1 MAAIAP
7 VRPRPANTAAPVE
20 VVEPPPGAGWWR
32 RPRLHLAGLLVAT
45 AFLYM
50 WNLSASGYGNSFY
63 AAAVQAGTKSWK
75 AFFFGSLDAGNAI
88 TVDKPPAS
96 LWVMEL
102 SGRIFGFNSW
112 SLLLPQALEGVGA
125 VALLYLAVRRVS
137 GHGAGLLAGAALAVT
152 PAAVLMFRF
161 DNPDALLVLLLV
173 AAAYA
178 MTRAIETAS
187 TRWMLLVGTLLGF
200 GFLTK
205 MGQAFLILPGLA
217 LAYLVCAPTP
227 LRRRIVALLLGGAAV
242 VLSAGWYV
250 GVVALVPAADR
261 PYIAGSGNDSVLGL
275 ALGYN
280 GLGRLFG
287 GSGNGGGGGGSASAS
302 GTSFGGAAGLS
313 RLFSNEF
320 GLEVSWLLPASLV
333 ALVAGLVI
341 TLRRRSRTDRALS
354 GLIVWGG
361 WLLGTGV
368 VLSYMEGTVHP
379 YYTVALAPGIAA
391 CVAIGGQ
398 LLWSRRSS
406 WLPRA
411 GLLAMVIVTAAWT
424 EHLLA
429 SDSTFVPA
437 LRWLV
442 ALGAAAFVG
451 AVLVGSRLAAHAVA
465 ARRLTAAVAVSGVL
479 IASGTAAWGVATASV
494 AHTGSI
500 PTTGPASASSGG
512 MGGGVG
518 GSAPTGT
525 GGGTRTGGFGGGTAP
540 SGTRPTGTRP
550 TGAGGSAPTGTAGG
564 STASGTTP
572 SGTTPSGTTGTP
584 AARTGGGT
592 GGGMGGGSSAA
603 LTALLAKTTTKWAA
617 ATVGA
622 TGAAGY
628 ELASGKSVI
637 AIGGW
642 NGSDNAPTLAQ
653 FEAMVKAGQISYL
666 IAGGGMGGGGGGG
679 GGSNSAITTWVAA
692 HYTASTVG
700 GTTVYN
706 LTVAAK

>member
-1 MAAIAP
+1 MAALAP
-7 VRPRPANTAAPVE
+7 VRPRPAPNSTGAAPGHD
-20 VVEPPPGAGWWR
+20 PALPPGGSPPSWWR
-32 RPRLHLAGLLVAT
+32 RPRLHLFSLLIAT
-45 AFLYM
+45 AVLYM

-125 VALLYLAVRRVS
+125 VALLYLAVRRIS

-161 DNPDALLVLLLV
+161 DNPDALLTLLLV

-205 MGQAFLILPGLA
+205 MGQAFLILPGFA
-217 LAYLVCAPTP
+217 LAYLVCAPTSF
-227 LRRRIVALLLGGAAV
+227 RRRVVQLLLGGVAV
-242 VLSAGWYV
+242 VASAGWYV
-250 GVVALVPAADR
+250 GIVALVPAADR

-287 GSGNGGGGGGSASAS
+287 GSGNGGGGGGGGGGGSAA
-302 GTSFGGAAGLS
+302 GTSFGGATGLS

-320 GLEVSWLLPASLV
+320 GLEVSWLLPAALV
-333 ALVAGLVI
+333 ALVAGLVV
-341 TLRRRSRTDRALS
+341 TARRARTDASRA

-398 LLWSRRSS
+398 LLWARRTS
-406 WLPRA
+406 WVPRL
-411 GLLAMVIVTAAWT
+411 GVLSLVVITAVWT

-429 SDSTFVPA
+429 SDSTFLPW

-451 AVLVGSRLAAHAVA
+451 AVLVGSRLAGHALA

-479 IASGTAAWGVATASV
+479 VAAGTAAWGVATASV

-500 PTTGPASASSGG
+500 PATGPASAASGGTGG
-512 MGGGVG
+512 MGGL
-518 GSAPTGT
+518 
-525 GGGTRTGGFGGGTAP
+525 GGGARTGGGFGGG
-540 SGTRPTGTRP
+540 S
-550 TGAGGSAPTGTAGG
+550 
-564 STASGTTP
+564 
-572 SGTTPSGTTGTP
+572 
-584 AARTGGGT
+584 GGG
-592 GGGMGGGSSAA
+592 
-603 LTALLAKTTTKWAA
+603 
-617 ATVGA
+617 
-622 TGAAGY
+622 
-628 ELASGKSVI
+628 
-637 AIGGW
+637 
-642 NGSDNAPTLAQ
+642 
-653 FEAMVKAGQISYL
+653 
-666 IAGGGMGGGGGGG
+666 
-679 GGSNSAITTWVAA
+679 
-692 HYTASTVG
+692 
-700 GTTVYN
+700 
-706 LTVAAK
+706 